1 MFKIKVY
8 VGAIFVMALL
18 VPSFV
23 ARITLAQMNSTSYKV
38 QSDSVN
44 FAGNLSNSTNYRIE
58 DTAGEIATGLSGS
71 TNYNIAAGYQQMH
84 NVYISIATVSDVVMS
99 PSIGGVTG
107 GTSNGSTVV
116 TVTTD
121 SPSGYDLFIKA
132 SSSPALI
139 FGANSFADYT
149 PSGVNPDF
157 TFSILSSDSEFAF
170 SPEGT
175 HIVQKYKDDGASNCN
190 TGSTDTVNACW
201 DALSTTNKTISTS
214 TSPNQPSGTATTLKF
229 RAQSGSLHLQPAG
242 EYTAT
247 TTVTAIPL

>member
-1 MFKIKVY
+1 MLKIKVY
-8 VGAIFVMALL
+8 VGAFILIALFVSSGFAHI
-18 VPSFV
+18 S
-23 ARITLAQMNSTSYKV
+23 LAQMNSASYKM

-44 FAGNLSNSTNYRIE
+44 FAGNLSNSTNYRVE
-58 DTAGEIATGLSGS
+58 DTVGEIATGESGS
-71 TNYNIAAGYQQMH
+71 TNYNIASGYQQMQ

-149 PSGVNPDF
+149 PAGADPDF

-170 SPEGT
+170 SPEGN
-175 HIVQKYKDDGASNCN
+175 HIVQKYKDDGISTCN
-190 TGSTDTVNACW
+190 TGGTDTSNACW
-201 DALSTTNKTISTS
+201 DALSTTNKTISQS

>member
-1 MFKIKVY
+1 MSKVKVY
-8 VGAIFVMALL
+8 VTAILLIALL
-18 VPSFV
+18 VLSSVADVSF
-23 ARITLAQMNSTSYKV
+23 AQMNSTSYKV

-44 FAGNLSNSTNYRIE
+44 FSGAPSNSTNYHVE
-58 DTAGEIATGLSGS
+58 DTLGEIATGGSGS
-71 TNYNIAAGYQQMH
+71 TNYKIAAGYQQMQ

-99 PSIGGVTG
+99 PTIGGVTG

-139 FGANSFADYT
+139 SGVNSFADYT
-149 PSGVNPDF
+149 PGANPDF
-157 TFSILSSDSEFAF
+157 TFAISSSDSEFAF
-170 SPEGT
+170 SPEGA
-175 HIVQKYKDDGASNCN
+175 HIVQRYKDNGSTLCN
-190 TGSTDTVNACW
+190 TGSSDTADSCW
-201 DALSTTNKTISTS
+201 DALSTSNKTISES

-229 RAQSGSLHLQPAG
+229 RAQSGSSHLQPAG